1 MAIKK
6 VRMNYSLENLLK
18 TDKRPQDYDKAR
30 KNSWNQIGQNKKK
43 EEKEANQRETGHAP
57 PRSELERGKAP
68 STWEVP
74 PPTAKTEEE
83 L

>member
-30 KNSWNQIGQNKKK
+30 KNS
-43 EEKEANQRETGHAP
+43 
-57 PRSELERGKAP
+57 
-68 STWEVP
+68 
-74 PPTAKTEEE
+74 
-83 L
+83 